1 MIVKKIAMF
10 SDSWGRRNTYERASG
25 VHEAIKECEEEIVLH
40 RYNSYGNW
48 SADHKYN
55 LAEYSIYKLPDMKD
69 FDGAIIE
76 TNNIFNDHV
85 VDGLYEKLKNSKLP
99 VIDMTKETEGF
110 YYSGLDNKGIIYKMV
125 KHMYEDHGCRTFV
138 YAGGPEENYENQK
151 RRDGFLLA
159 MEKYVFI
166 HILLFISGIMSWA
179 IQYLRMHDF
188 LN

>member
-1 MIVKKIAMF
+1 
-10 SDSWGRRNTYERASG
+10 
-25 VHEAIKECEEEIVLH
+25 
-40 RYNSYGNW
+40 
-48 SADHKYN
+48 
-55 LAEYSIYKLPDMKD
+55 
-69 FDGAIIE
+69 
-76 TNNIFNDHV
+76 
-85 VDGLYEKLKNSKLP
+85 
-99 VIDMTKETEGF
+99 MTKETEGF

-138 YAGGPEENYENQK
+138 YAGGPEENYENRK